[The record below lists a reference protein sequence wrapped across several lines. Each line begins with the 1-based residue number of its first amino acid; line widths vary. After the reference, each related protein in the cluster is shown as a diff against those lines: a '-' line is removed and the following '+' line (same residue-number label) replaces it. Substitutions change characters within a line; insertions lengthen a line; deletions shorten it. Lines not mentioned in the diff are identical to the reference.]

1 MKTFNH
7 VDHGIVIPKLERE
20 TTPEGRKYFTPEGNT
35 YPSVTTV
42 LGIMDKSALEAWKKR
57 VGEEEAA
64 KVSRQATVRGTA
76 VHKLAEDYLNNIE
89 TYKEEHMPT
98 NLYAFEQNKQVLDK
112 HVDNVWMQ
120 ETFLYSD
127 YLETA
132 GQVDCIAE
140 FDGKLSI
147 IDFKTSRRPKKRD
160 WIKGYFMQESFYAV
174 AFEERTKK
182 PIKQLVTIVTV
193 DNDEP
198 QIFVEDRDEHIK
210 DFMELRV
217 DFKKLKGF

>member
-1 MKTFNH
+1 MFTH
-7 VDHGIVIPKLERE
+7 IDHGLVLPELTRE
-20 TTPEGRKYFTPEGNT
+20 TTPQGRKYFTPEGKT

-42 LGIMDKSALEAWKKR
+42 LSIQDKSGLEAWKKR
-57 VGEEEAA
+57 VGEEEA
-64 KVSRQATVRGTA
+64 KKISTQAATRGTA

-89 TYKEEHMPT
+89 TYAEEHMPS
-98 NLYAFEQNKQVLDK
+98 NVFSFNQIKKILDK
-112 HVDNVWMQ
+112 HVDNIWMQ

-147 IDFKTSRRPKKRD
+147 IDFKTSRRPKKKE
-160 WIKGYFMQESFYAV
+160 WIKNYFMQESFYAV
-174 AFEERTKK
+174 AFEERTKR
-182 PIKQLVTIVTV
+182 PITQLVTIITV
-193 DNDEP
+193 DGDDP
-198 QIFVEDRDEHIK
+198 QVFIEKRDDHIK